1 MLQSKNKA
9 SVVDRL
15 RGYINSVVEVHLL
28 DEQVIRGRLV
38 QVDEDMINLFLE
50 DCIAL
55 SGRASPAAVVMGSSI
70 SHINIVSLPAFE
82 SLDEKVFDLIEKNG
96 DMSVNEIA
104 KMLNAKPSNVKSALL
119 RLKKKGFVN
128 ASKESIRKSTHR

>member
-1 MLQSKNKA
+1 MLRTKDKA
-9 SVVDRL
+9 SVVERL

-28 DEQVIRGRLV
+28 DGQVLRGKLA
-38 QVDEDMINLFLE
+38 QVDEDLLNMFLE
-50 DCIAL
+50 DCIDL

-82 SLDEKVFDLIEKNG
+82 TLDEKIFELIEKNG

-104 KMLNAKPSNVKSALL
+104 KMLNAKPSSVKSALV
-119 RLKKKGFVN
+119 RLKKKGLVN
-128 ASKESIRKSTHR
+128 ATKEAMLKGARR